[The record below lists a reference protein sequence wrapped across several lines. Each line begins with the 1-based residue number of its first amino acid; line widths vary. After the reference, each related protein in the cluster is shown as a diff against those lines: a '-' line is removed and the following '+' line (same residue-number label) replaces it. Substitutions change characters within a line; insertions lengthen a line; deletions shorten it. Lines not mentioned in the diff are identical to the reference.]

1 MARISSQP
9 NTRVTIE
16 ARFAHLESA
25 VSNVAIQLGDFIK
38 ESKDHRERIE
48 LEQSR
53 IWASIEKQSTNLQAA
68 VEKLSSRGQLSWPVI
83 MSTISL
89 ILVLVSAGA
98 TVSYTIM
105 EGRLK
110 QIEIR
115 AEAIREIREAH
126 TLRLEAQIESNTN
139 LIDRH
144 ERELDRLIQSPRQTA
159 LTRGGAWE

>member
-1 MARISSQP
+1 MARTSLTQPQSQ
-9 NTRVTIE
+9 VTIE

-25 VSNVAIQLGDFIK
+25 VSNVATQLGDFIK

-53 IWASIEKQSTNLQAA
+53 IWTSIEKQSSNLQSA

-98 TVSYTIM
+98 TVSNIIM
-105 EGRLK
+105 ESRIK

-115 AEAIREIREAH
+115 VEAIREVREAH
-126 TLRLEAQIESNTN
+126 TRRLEESIEANTK

-144 ERELDRLIQSPRQTA
+144 ENSLDLLLRSNMKQP
-159 LTRGGAWE
+159 